1 MVVLDEHVFYQILG
15 VSPELWRRLDK
26 DLEELA
32 EEDEAL
38 LPGAAY
44 YDDG

>member
-1 MVVLDEHVFYQILG
+1 MVVLDEHIFEILG
-15 VSPELWRRLDK
+15 EPPELRRGLDI

-44 YDDG
+44 DDG